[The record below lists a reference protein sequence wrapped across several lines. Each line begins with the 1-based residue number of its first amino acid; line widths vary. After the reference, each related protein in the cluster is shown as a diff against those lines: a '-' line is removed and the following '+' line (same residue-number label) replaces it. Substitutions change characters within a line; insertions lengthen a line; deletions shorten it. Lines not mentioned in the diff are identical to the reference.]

1 MNAPVNIVYPINGG
15 SYPISDPAGVNLNS
29 AYLTFSFS
37 VTRSGGSNTVEWG
50 VDNQTLG
57 SAKYYDMYSAQFVWK
72 LAGGTHEFWVRGDS
86 GSDSVK
92 FTV

>member
-1 MNAPVNIVYPINGG
+1 MNAPVNIVYPIQGHA
-15 SYPISDPAGVNLNS
+15 YPISDPMGVNLQS

-37 VTRSGGSNTVEWG
+37 VTKSGGAYDVEWG

-57 SAKYYDMYSAQFVWK
+57 NTTYCDMFSAQFVWK
-72 LAGGTHEFWVRGDS
+72 LPGGKHEFWVKGDS
-86 GSDSVK
+86 GSDSVM

>member
-1 MNAPVNIVYPINGG
+1 MNAPVNIVYPINGE
-15 SYPISDPAGVNLNS
+15 SYPKTDPDDPIDS

-37 VTRSGGSNTVEWG
+37 VTRSGGSYDVEWG

-57 SAKYYDMYSAQFVWK
+57 KATYYDMFSSQFVWK
-72 LAGGTHEFWVRGDS
+72 LPAGTHEFWVKGDS

-92 FTV
+92 FSV